1 VSVGSFG
8 SHLRC
13 MPDHCLEKMV
23 FLRSPDKNIPFIP
36 LLPLTFLR
44 LSAQHFCQ
52 VGYSGPDGGPCVA
65 CLPGAYKNVNG
76 SSACSACPSLSFQN
90 FSGQSACGACPER
103 MESSAGSALCR

>member
-1 VSVGSFG
+1 
-8 SHLRC
+8 
-13 MPDHCLEKMV
+13 
-23 FLRSPDKNIPFIP
+23 
-36 LLPLTFLR
+36 
-44 LSAQHFCQ
+44 
-52 VGYSGPDGGPCVA
+52 VA